1 MSLTQHEAG
10 IESILS
16 QIDTMAV
23 ELQILRRQVEQLLSS
38 EEIRRGGVGMKPQLR
53 SVVDVL
59 EEAPGHRIFHSSDD
73 VDHYVESER
82 QSWAS

>member
-1 MSLTQHEAG
+1 MSLTQNEAG

-16 QIDTMAV
+16 KIDTMAV
-23 ELQILRRQVEQLLSS
+23 ELQVLRRQVEQLLSS
-38 EEIRRGGVGMKPQLR
+38 EEIRRGGEMAQLQLR

-73 VDHYVESER
+73 VDHYLDSER

>member
-16 QIDTMAV
+16 KIDTMAV

-38 EEIRRGGVGMKPQLR
+38 EEIRRGGEMAQLQLR

-59 EEAPGHRIFHSSDD
+59 EEAPGHRILHSSDD
-73 VDHYVESER
+73 VDHYLDSER

>member
-10 IESILS
+10 IESILGK
-16 QIDTMAV
+16 IDTMAV

-38 EEIRRGGVGMKPQLR
+38 EEIRPGGAGTQPLLR

-73 VDHYVESER
+73 VDHYLDSER